1 MAERMATIGDVE
13 ICYEEIGAP
22 DARPLLLIM
31 GLGGPM
37 IWWDLEFCELL
48 ADRGFRVIRYDNRDT
63 GRSHRM
69 TGQGKLVKS
78 YLRREPT
85 PYTLE
90 HMADDAAGLLDHL
103 AIPAA
108 DVVGVSMGGMIAQ
121 TLAIRHLEKVR
132 SLTSMMSTTGSR
144 AVGWVAPRILTQMFK
159 KIPPGEESYI
169 EHSVAGFR
177 RIGTKAYL
185 DSGAERQRA

>member
-1 MAERMATIGDVE
+1 MAECMATIGDVE
-13 ICYEEIGAP
+13 ICYEEIGLP
-22 DARPLLLIM
+22 DGRPLLLIM

-37 IWWDLEFCELL
+37 IWWDKEFCEML
-48 ADRGFRVIRYDNRDT
+48 AGRGFRVIRYDNRDT

-103 AIPAA
+103 KIPVA

-121 TLAIRHLEKVR
+121 ALDRK
-132 SLTSMMSTTGSR
+132 
-144 AVGWVAPRILTQMFK
+144 
-159 KIPPGEESYI
+159 
-169 EHSVAGFR
+169 SVV
-177 RIGTKAYL
+177 
-185 DSGAERQRA
+185 